1 MQETRARFLNIH
13 QSARGLAW
21 VARLDQRQENIA
33 LAIAQGHGV
42 DDVLARILA
51 GRGVRPDDLPA
62 HLEPA
67 LRDLMPDPRTLTGMQ
82 AAASRIADAVQRRET
97 IAIFGDYDV
106 DGACSSALLHRFL
119 AAYGLTAEIYIP
131 DRVFEGYGPNSDAMR
146 ALAARGARLI
156 VTVDCGTNSTEPIA
170 AANEA
175 GADVVVLDHHQ
186 VGGPLPAASAIVN
199 PNRQDDVSGQGHLC
213 AAGVVFLALVDTR
226 RALRERG
233 FGDGPDLM
241 AFTDLVALATVCD
254 VVPLIGLNR
263 AFVQRG
269 LAVARAMGNPGLAA
283 LARVSRI
290 GEPLNPFHFG
300 FLIGPRIN
308 AGGRIGD
315 AALGARLLSNAEGA
329 DAERI
334 AGELDRLNA
343 ERQEMERVMLEQAEA
358 EATAEFSA
366 SSPPAI
372 VVTANDRWHPG
383 IAGLIAAR
391 LKEKFR
397 RPAFAIAFD
406 ATGRGTG
413 SGRSVS
419 GFDLGK
425 LVRDATEAG
434 LLLKGGGH
442 AMAAGLTVEKS
453 KLGALRAFMEE
464 RASDEISR
472 LIANEVLEIDAAI
485 IADAVSLDLVGRLDK
500 AGPFGAGNP
509 QPVFVLPQHRII
521 DLLPVGSGHFRVSLQ
536 SATGGRVTAMAF
548 RAAGS
553 GLGDF
558 LVAARGQTVH
568 AAGTLGA
575 NWWNGRATAQF
586 RLIDAAKPN

>member
-464 RASDEISR
+464 RAGAEISR